1 MKVLFVVPSKHVSGA
16 SIAALNIMI
25 GLRMNDVDV
34 HLVTSKLNL
43 GFKKWIDSAERRGI
57 NVHYVPFTPG
67 NNTLYWLVLVFTAL
81 NVILKERVNIVH
93 LHLPKEFLLGVMSR
107 ILGLKVVL
115 TVEGDP
121 IYEVHSPTS
130 GAKTRV
136 LMWLFWMM
144 SLRFANAVAPCS
156 AWLGE
161 EIGRRFGVRGKVK
174 PVYNPVDVQRF
185 EKAGGVGVKKELGV
199 DGPMVLLVARL
210 VPVKGIKT
218 LIRSIPLV
226 VEAFPKTQFIVAGEG
241 PMEHE
246 LREFAKELRV
256 DGSIR
261 FIGFRSDVDR
271 ITSACDVLT
280 MTSYYEPFGMPAAE
294 AGACGK
300 PVVTTDAGGL
310 PEIVENGVTGFVVP
324 VSDHVKLSEAIMRL
338 LKDPGLRARMGKAGK
353 ARVQRFFTPRTVGAK
368 MLRIYNNLYR

>member
-136 LMWLFWMM
+136 LM
-144 SLRFANAVAPCS
+144 
-156 AWLGE
+156 
-161 EIGRRFGVRGKVK
+161 
-174 PVYNPVDVQRF
+174 
-185 EKAGGVGVKKELGV
+185 
-199 DGPMVLLVARL
+199 
-210 VPVKGIKT
+210 
-218 LIRSIPLV
+218 
-226 VEAFPKTQFIVAGEG
+226 
-241 PMEHE
+241 
-246 LREFAKELRV
+246 
-256 DGSIR
+256 
-261 FIGFRSDVDR
+261 
-271 ITSACDVLT
+271 
-280 MTSYYEPFGMPAAE
+280 
-294 AGACGK
+294 
-300 PVVTTDAGGL
+300 
-310 PEIVENGVTGFVVP
+310 
-324 VSDHVKLSEAIMRL
+324 
-338 LKDPGLRARMGKAGK
+338 
-353 ARVQRFFTPRTVGAK
+353 
-368 MLRIYNNLYR
+368 